1 MYVFWEIIFGPQHK
15 IEFVLDASLL
25 VSTKKVLDISAD
37 GWWKYY
43 YPYWMIN
50 RKQIYF
56 IHIIIESANSIYDMS
71 QKHIHSLFWDKLY
84 LAANPKYW
92 FSLHRFLFA
101 ILAIHSFQTLRTQPY
116 KSEQVQLSSYY
127 KYMYSSIYRKLGDI
141 QDISYLRFFQMTGWF
156 LKSSWPNHEWT
167 YCQKWIY
174 IITWMYVE
182 YTTTK
187 VFEFQGQINFKTI
200 YYSESFNPCMFFEK

>member
-1 MYVFWEIIFGPQHK
+1 MADENII
-15 IEFVLDASLL
+15 
-25 VSTKKVLDISAD
+25 
-37 GWWKYY
+37 
-43 YPYWMIN
+43 
-50 RKQIYF
+50 
-56 IHIIIESANSIYDMS
+56 IHIEWLIENKYISFTLSLKARIQYTTCLRNISILYFEINYILLQIQNIDSHCIDFFLQFSRFTVFKRFERSLTS
-71 QKHIHSLFWDKLY
+71 QSKS
-84 LAANPKYW
+84 NC
-92 FSLHRFLFA
+92 LHT
-101 ILAIHSFQTLRTQPY
+101 ISN
-116 KSEQVQLSSYY
+116 
-127 KYMYSSIYRKLGDI
+127 MYSSIYRKLGDI